1 MNSHL
6 RIGLLSLLLVGFG
19 IVTLRAE
26 TPEDWVKLGTR
37 VHGGFGAF
45 IPVGIR
51 IGEDAM
57 KRLNAQPRELAVVYS
72 GEGVPC
78 PARLTASCSR

>member
-1 MNSHL
+1 MNLHF
-6 RIGLLSLLLVGFG
+6 RIGLLSFLLVGCG

-26 TPEDWVKLGTR
+26 TPEEWVKLGAR

-57 KRLNAQPRELAVVYS
+57 KRLNAQPRGLSVVYYS
-72 GEGVPC
+72 GLMV
-78 PARLTASCSR
+78 